1 MICEFRYLIW
11 LRFVTQFGCDLL
23 PNLAVN
29 RYLVW
34 PCEPSF
40 VHLVYFVFMFLTNSY
55 AVFSLF
61 HVSYIYCAQYRT
73 PNMKIEKL
81 IERVKAGDTDALK
94 TVYDAYSQRMRNA
107 CIRITQEDEDTVDD
121 LVQESFIRAYYS
133 LEKLEDASKFG
144 EWIVAITKNVSLRYL
159 ERKRKIQVLPFSE
172 IGDGFDVESSYTS
185 DSKLEEKELFELI
198 DKLPSGYRNVF
209 RMAVIDGFSHK
220 EIAEKLG
227 IEPHSSSSQL
237 TRAKGLLRNMIN
249 RRMLAVISI
258 LLVSIP
264 IYKYLFWKRSTEK
277 EQHPVANINDAAKG
291 KRSVDSE
298 IVQPTTQSSLVDKN
312 ILATASPGKMKLPD
326 YVVVDSVGI
335 QTDHETDFETG
346 YEKTD
351 SAINIVVAIEKDT
364 VSLDTI
370 KQIVPKL
377 EEFIAKE
384 VAPSYKSKWQL
395 LAMGSLGS
403 ALAQTAYKML
413 VGNKGE
419 DSTDGPQPSGPQKFS
434 TWEEYSQYLQ
444 QNAHGNMS
452 EAEKALMEIAINNTN
467 NINNIKN
474 GGKIV
479 EHEYHDKPITFGLS
493 MTKTINRNWN
503 METGLQYS
511 LLKSEFILGEDD
523 YYIQKRQKIHYLGIP
538 LRLSYKWFGANRWT
552 AYTSAGIILNIPLSG
567 KTDERYV
574 TGTVVPYSDNWH
586 FTPPFQWTVGTGVG
600 LQYNFAKNWGVYL
613 EPTFSWH
620 IPNGSTT
627 HTIWTEHPFAITV
640 PFGIRFTW

>member
-1 MICEFRYLIW
+1 
-11 LRFVTQFGCDLL
+11 
-23 PNLAVN
+23 
-29 RYLVW
+29 
-34 PCEPSF
+34 
-40 VHLVYFVFMFLTNSY
+40 
-55 AVFSLF
+55 
-61 HVSYIYCAQYRT
+61 
-73 PNMKIEKL
+73 MKIEKL

-94 TVYDAYSQRMRNA
+94 TVYEAYSQRMRNA

-133 LEKLEDASKFG
+133 LEKLKDASKFG
-144 EWIVAITKNVSLRYL
+144 EWVVAITKNVSLRYL

-227 IEPHSSSSQL
+227 IESHSSSSQL
-237 TRAKGLLRNMIN
+237 TRAKVLLRNMIN

-277 EQHPVANINDAAKG
+277 EQHPVANIIDAAKG
-291 KRSVDSE
+291 KRSVDRE
-298 IVQPTTQSSLVDKN
+298 TVQPTTQSPVVDKN
-312 ILATASPGKMKLPD
+312 ILATASPGKMKLQE
-326 YVVVDSVGI
+326 YAVADSVGSL
-335 QTDHETDFETG
+335 TDSAKND
-346 YEKTD
+346 YEIDSAKND
-351 SAINIVVAIEKDT
+351 SAINVVIAIEKDT
-364 VSLDTI
+364 VSLDTM
-370 KQIVPKL
+370 KQVVPKL
-377 EEFIAKE
+377 DEFLAKE

-419 DSTDGPQPSGPQKFS
+419 DITDGPQPSGPQKFS
-434 TWEEYSQYLQ
+434 TWEDYSQYLL

-523 YYIQKRQKIHYLGIP
+523 YYIQKRQKVQYLGIP

-567 KTDERYV
+567 KTDEQYV
-574 TGTVVPYSDNWH
+574 TGTVTPYSDSWH
-586 FTPPFQWTVGTGVG
+586 FTPPFQWTVGTGIG
-600 LQYNFAKNWGVYL
+600 LQYNFANNWGVYL

-627 HTIWTEHPFAITV
+627 RTIWTEHPFTITV

>member
-1 MICEFRYLIW
+1 
-11 LRFVTQFGCDLL
+11 
-23 PNLAVN
+23 
-29 RYLVW
+29 
-34 PCEPSF
+34 
-40 VHLVYFVFMFLTNSY
+40 MFLTNSY

-81 IERVKAGDTDALK
+81 IERVKAGDPDALK
-94 TVYDAYSQRMRNA
+94 TVYDVYSQRMRNA
-107 CIRITQEDEDTVDD
+107 CIKITQEDEDTVDD
-121 LVQESFIRAYYS
+121 LVQEAFIRAYYS
-133 LEKLEDASKFG
+133 LGKLKDSSKFG

-237 TRAKGLLRNMIN
+237 TRAKVLLRNMIN

-291 KRSVDSE
+291 KRSVNRE
-298 IVQPTTQSSLVDKN
+298 TVQPTTQSSVVDKN
-312 ILATASPGKMKLPD
+312 ILATASSGKMKLQE
-326 YVVVDSVGI
+326 YAVADSVGI
-335 QTDHETDFETG
+335 LTDSAKND

-351 SAINIVVAIEKDT
+351 SAINVVIAIEKDT
-364 VSLDTI
+364 VSLDTM
-370 KQIVPKL
+370 KQVVPKL
-377 EEFIAKE
+377 DKFLAKE

-419 DSTDGPQPSGPQKFS
+419 DSTDGPQPSGPQMFS

-552 AYTSAGIILNIPLSG
+552 AYTSVGIIMNIPLSG
-567 KTDERYV
+567 KTDEQYV
-574 TGTVVPYSDNWH
+574 TGTVVPYSDSWH
-586 FTPPFQWTVGTGVG
+586 FTPQFQWTVGTGVG
-600 LQYNFAKNWGVYL
+600 LQYNFANNWGVYL

-627 HTIWTEHPFAITV
+627 HTIWTEHPFTITV

>member
-1 MICEFRYLIW
+1 
-11 LRFVTQFGCDLL
+11 
-23 PNLAVN
+23 
-29 RYLVW
+29 
-34 PCEPSF
+34 
-40 VHLVYFVFMFLTNSY
+40 
-55 AVFSLF
+55 
-61 HVSYIYCAQYRT
+61 
-73 PNMKIEKL
+73 MKIEKL

-94 TVYDAYSQRMRNA
+94 TVYEAYSQRMRNA

-133 LEKLEDASKFG
+133 LEKLKDASKFG
-144 EWIVAITKNVSLRYL
+144 EWVVAITKNVSLRYL

-237 TRAKGLLRNMIN
+237 TRAKVLLRNMIN

-277 EQHPVANINDAAKG
+277 EQHPVVNINDAAKG
-291 KRSVDSE
+291 KRSVDRE
-298 IVQPTTQSSLVDKN
+298 TVQPTTQSPVVDKN
-312 ILATASPGKMKLPD
+312 ILATASPGKMKLQE
-326 YVVVDSVGI
+326 YAVADSVGSL
-335 QTDHETDFETG
+335 TDSAKND
-346 YEKTD
+346 YEIDSAKND
-351 SAINIVVAIEKDT
+351 SAINVVIAIEKDT
-364 VSLDTI
+364 VSLDTM
-370 KQIVPKL
+370 KQVVPKL
-377 EEFIAKE
+377 DEFLAKE

-419 DSTDGPQPSGPQKFS
+419 DITDGPQPSGPQKFS
-434 TWEEYSQYLQ
+434 TWEDYSQYLL

-523 YYIQKRQKIHYLGIP
+523 YYIQKRQKVQYLGIP

-600 LQYNFAKNWGVYL
+600 LQYNFANNWGVYL

-627 HTIWTEHPFAITV
+627 RTIWTEHPFTITV

>member
-1 MICEFRYLIW
+1 
-11 LRFVTQFGCDLL
+11 
-23 PNLAVN
+23 
-29 RYLVW
+29 
-34 PCEPSF
+34 
-40 VHLVYFVFMFLTNSY
+40 
-55 AVFSLF
+55 
-61 HVSYIYCAQYRT
+61 
-73 PNMKIEKL
+73 MKIEKL

-94 TVYDAYSQRMRNA
+94 TVYEAYSQRMRNA

-133 LEKLEDASKFG
+133 LEKLKDASKFG
-144 EWIVAITKNVSLRYL
+144 EWVVAITKNVSLRYL

-237 TRAKGLLRNMIN
+237 TRAKVLLRNMIN

-264 IYKYLFWKRSTEK
+264 IYKYLFWKRGTEK
-277 EQHPVANINDAAKG
+277 EQHPVANINDVAKG
-291 KRSVDSE
+291 KRSVNRE
-298 IVQPTTQSSLVDKN
+298 TVQPTTQSSVVDKN
-312 ILATASPGKMKLPD
+312 ILATASPGKMKLQE
-326 YVVVDSVGI
+326 YAVADSVGI
-335 QTDHETDFETG
+335 LTDSA
-346 YEKTD
+346 KND
-351 SAINIVVAIEKDT
+351 SAINVVIAIEKDT
-364 VSLDTI
+364 ISLDTI
-370 KQIVPKL
+370 KQVVPKL

-384 VAPSYKSKWQL
+384 VTPSYKSKWQL

-419 DSTDGPQPSGPQKFS
+419 DITDGPQPSGPQMFS
-434 TWEEYSQYLQ
+434 TWEQYSQYLL

-523 YYIQKRQKIHYLGIP
+523 YYIQKRQKVQYLGIP

-567 KTDERYV
+567 KTDEQYV
-574 TGTVVPYSDNWH
+574 TGTVTPYSDSWH

-600 LQYNFAKNWGVYL
+600 LQYNFANNWGVYL

-627 HTIWTEHPFAITV
+627 RTIWTEHPFTITV

>member
-1 MICEFRYLIW
+1 
-11 LRFVTQFGCDLL
+11 
-23 PNLAVN
+23 
-29 RYLVW
+29 
-34 PCEPSF
+34 
-40 VHLVYFVFMFLTNSY
+40 
-55 AVFSLF
+55 
-61 HVSYIYCAQYRT
+61 
-73 PNMKIEKL
+73 MKIEKL

-94 TVYDAYSQRMRNA
+94 TVYEAYSQRMRNA

-133 LEKLEDASKFG
+133 LEKLKDASKFG
-144 EWIVAITKNVSLRYL
+144 EWVVAITKNVSLRYL

-227 IEPHSSSSQL
+227 IESHSSSSQL
-237 TRAKGLLRNMIN
+237 TRAKVLLRNMIN

-277 EQHPVANINDAAKG
+277 EQHPVANIIDAAKG
-291 KRSVDSE
+291 KRSVDRE
-298 IVQPTTQSSLVDKN
+298 TVQPTTQSPVVDKN
-312 ILATASPGKMKLPD
+312 ILATASPGKMKLQE
-326 YVVVDSVGI
+326 YAVADSVGSL
-335 QTDHETDFETG
+335 TDSAKND
-346 YEKTD
+346 YEIDSAKND
-351 SAINIVVAIEKDT
+351 SAINVVIAIEKDT
-364 VSLDTI
+364 VSLDTM
-370 KQIVPKL
+370 KQVVPKL
-377 EEFIAKE
+377 DEFLAKE

-419 DSTDGPQPSGPQKFS
+419 DITDGPQPSGPQMFS
-434 TWEEYSQYLQ
+434 TWEQYSQYLL

-523 YYIQKRQKIHYLGIP
+523 YYIQKRQKVQYLGIP

-600 LQYNFAKNWGVYL
+600 LQYNFANNWGVYL

-627 HTIWTEHPFAITV
+627 RTIWTEHPFTITV

>member
-1 MICEFRYLIW
+1 
-11 LRFVTQFGCDLL
+11 
-23 PNLAVN
+23 
-29 RYLVW
+29 
-34 PCEPSF
+34 
-40 VHLVYFVFMFLTNSY
+40 
-55 AVFSLF
+55 
-61 HVSYIYCAQYRT
+61 
-73 PNMKIEKL
+73 MKIEKL

-94 TVYDAYSQRMRNA
+94 TVYEAYSQRMRNA

-133 LEKLEDASKFG
+133 LEKLKDASKFG
-144 EWIVAITKNVSLRYL
+144 EWVVAITKNVSLRYL

-237 TRAKGLLRNMIN
+237 TRAKVLLRSMIN

-277 EQHPVANINDAAKG
+277 EQHPVANIIDAAKG
-291 KRSVDSE
+291 KRSVDRE
-298 IVQPTTQSSLVDKN
+298 TVQPTTQSPVVDKN
-312 ILATASPGKMKLPD
+312 ILATASPGKMKLQE
-326 YVVVDSVGI
+326 YAVADSVGSL
-335 QTDHETDFETG
+335 TDSAKND
-346 YEKTD
+346 YEIDSAKND
-351 SAINIVVAIEKDT
+351 SAINVVIAIEKDT
-364 VSLDTI
+364 VSLDTM
-370 KQIVPKL
+370 KQVVPKL
-377 EEFIAKE
+377 DEFLAKE

-419 DSTDGPQPSGPQKFS
+419 DITDGPQPSGPQKFS
-434 TWEEYSQYLQ
+434 TWEDYSQYLL

-523 YYIQKRQKIHYLGIP
+523 YYIQKRQKVQYLGIP

-600 LQYNFAKNWGVYL
+600 LQYNFANNWGVYL

-627 HTIWTEHPFAITV
+627 RTIWTEHPFTITV

>member
-1 MICEFRYLIW
+1 
-11 LRFVTQFGCDLL
+11 
-23 PNLAVN
+23 
-29 RYLVW
+29 
-34 PCEPSF
+34 
-40 VHLVYFVFMFLTNSY
+40 
-55 AVFSLF
+55 
-61 HVSYIYCAQYRT
+61 
-73 PNMKIEKL
+73 MKIEKL

-94 TVYDAYSQRMRNA
+94 TVYEAYSQRMRNA

-133 LEKLEDASKFG
+133 LEKLKDASKFG
-144 EWIVAITKNVSLRYL
+144 EWVVAITKNVSLRYL

-237 TRAKGLLRNMIN
+237 TRAKVLLRNMIN

-264 IYKYLFWKRSTEK
+264 IYKYLFWKRGTEK
-277 EQHPVANINDAAKG
+277 EQHPVANINDVAKG
-291 KRSVDSE
+291 KRSVNRE
-298 IVQPTTQSSLVDKN
+298 TVQPTTQSSVVDKN
-312 ILATASPGKMKLPD
+312 ILATASPGKMNLQE
-326 YVVVDSVGI
+326 YAVADSVGI
-335 QTDHETDFETG
+335 LTDSA
-346 YEKTD
+346 KND
-351 SAINIVVAIEKDT
+351 SAINVVIAIEKDT
-364 VSLDTI
+364 ISLDTI
-370 KQIVPKL
+370 KQVVPKL

-384 VAPSYKSKWQL
+384 VTPSYKSKWQL

-419 DSTDGPQPSGPQKFS
+419 DITDGPQPSGPQMFS
-434 TWEEYSQYLQ
+434 TWEQYSQYLL

-523 YYIQKRQKIHYLGIP
+523 YYIQKRQKVQYLGIP
-538 LRLSYKWFGANRWT
+538 LRLSYKWLSANRWT

-567 KTDERYV
+567 KTDEQYV
-574 TGTVVPYSDNWH
+574 TGTVTPYSDSWH
-586 FTPPFQWTVGTGVG
+586 FTPPFQWTVGTGIG
-600 LQYNFAKNWGVYL
+600 LQYNFANNWGVYL

-627 HTIWTEHPFAITV
+627 RTIWTEHPFTITV

>member
-1 MICEFRYLIW
+1 
-11 LRFVTQFGCDLL
+11 
-23 PNLAVN
+23 
-29 RYLVW
+29 
-34 PCEPSF
+34 
-40 VHLVYFVFMFLTNSY
+40 
-55 AVFSLF
+55 
-61 HVSYIYCAQYRT
+61 
-73 PNMKIEKL
+73 MKIEKL

-94 TVYDAYSQRMRNA
+94 TVYEAYSQRMRNA

-133 LEKLEDASKFG
+133 LEKLKDASKFG
-144 EWIVAITKNVSLRYL
+144 EWVVAITKNVSLRYL

-237 TRAKGLLRNMIN
+237 TRAKVLLRNMIN

-264 IYKYLFWKRSTEK
+264 IYKYLFWKRGTEK
-277 EQHPVANINDAAKG
+277 EQHPVANIIDAAKG
-291 KRSVDSE
+291 KRSVDRE
-298 IVQPTTQSSLVDKN
+298 TVQPTTQSSVVDKN
-312 ILATASPGKMKLPD
+312 ILATASPGKMNLQE
-326 YVVVDSVGI
+326 YAVADSVGI
-335 QTDHETDFETG
+335 LTDSA
-346 YEKTD
+346 KND
-351 SAINIVVAIEKDT
+351 SAINVVIAIEKDT
-364 VSLDTI
+364 ISLDTI
-370 KQIVPKL
+370 KQVVPKL

-384 VAPSYKSKWQL
+384 VTPSYKSKWQL

-419 DSTDGPQPSGPQKFS
+419 DITDGPQPSGPQMFS
-434 TWEEYSQYLQ
+434 TWEQYSQYLL

-523 YYIQKRQKIHYLGIP
+523 YYIQKRQKVQYLGIP

-567 KTDERYV
+567 KTDEQYV
-574 TGTVVPYSDNWH
+574 TGTVTPYSDSWH
-586 FTPPFQWTVGTGVG
+586 FTPPFQWTVGTGIG
-600 LQYNFAKNWGVYL
+600 LQYNFANNWGVYL

-627 HTIWTEHPFAITV
+627 RTIWTEHPFTITV

>member
-1 MICEFRYLIW
+1 
-11 LRFVTQFGCDLL
+11 
-23 PNLAVN
+23 
-29 RYLVW
+29 
-34 PCEPSF
+34 
-40 VHLVYFVFMFLTNSY
+40 
-55 AVFSLF
+55 
-61 HVSYIYCAQYRT
+61 
-73 PNMKIEKL
+73 MKIEKL

-94 TVYDAYSQRMRNA
+94 TVYEAYSQRMRNA

-133 LEKLEDASKFG
+133 LEKLKDASKFG
-144 EWIVAITKNVSLRYL
+144 EWVVAITKNVSLRYL

-227 IEPHSSSSQL
+227 IESHSSSSQL
-237 TRAKGLLRNMIN
+237 TRAKVLLRNMIN

-277 EQHPVANINDAAKG
+277 EQHPVANIIDAAKG
-291 KRSVDSE
+291 KRSVDRE
-298 IVQPTTQSSLVDKN
+298 TVQPTTQSPVVDKN
-312 ILATASPGKMKLPD
+312 ILATASPGKMNLQE
-326 YVVVDSVGI
+326 YAVADSVGI
-335 QTDHETDFETG
+335 LTDSA
-346 YEKTD
+346 KND
-351 SAINIVVAIEKDT
+351 SAINVVIAIEKDT
-364 VSLDTI
+364 VSLDTM
-370 KQIVPKL
+370 KQVVPKL
-377 EEFIAKE
+377 DEFLAKE
-384 VAPSYKSKWQL
+384 VAPSYKSKRQL

-419 DSTDGPQPSGPQKFS
+419 DITDGPQPSGPQMFS
-434 TWEEYSQYLQ
+434 TWEEYSQYLL

-503 METGLQYS
+503 VETGLQYS

-523 YYIQKRQKIHYLGIP
+523 YYIQKRQKVQYLGIP

-567 KTDERYV
+567 KTDEQYV
-574 TGTVVPYSDNWH
+574 TGTVTPYSDSWH

-600 LQYNFAKNWGVYL
+600 LQYNFADNWGVYL

-627 HTIWTEHPFAITV
+627 RTIWTEHPFTITV

>member
-1 MICEFRYLIW
+1 
-11 LRFVTQFGCDLL
+11 
-23 PNLAVN
+23 
-29 RYLVW
+29 
-34 PCEPSF
+34 
-40 VHLVYFVFMFLTNSY
+40 
-55 AVFSLF
+55 
-61 HVSYIYCAQYRT
+61 
-73 PNMKIEKL
+73 MKIEKL

-94 TVYDAYSQRMRNA
+94 TVYEAYSQRMRNA

-133 LEKLEDASKFG
+133 LEKLKDASKFG
-144 EWIVAITKNVSLRYL
+144 EWVVAITKNVSLRYL

-237 TRAKGLLRNMIN
+237 TRAKVLLRNMIN

-291 KRSVDSE
+291 KRSVDRE
-298 IVQPTTQSSLVDKN
+298 TVQPTTQSPVVDKN
-312 ILATASPGKMKLPD
+312 ILATASPGKMKLQE
-326 YVVVDSVGI
+326 YAVADSVGSL
-335 QTDHETDFETG
+335 TDSAKND
-346 YEKTD
+346 YEIDSAKND
-351 SAINIVVAIEKDT
+351 SAINVVIAIEKDT
-364 VSLDTI
+364 VSLDTM
-370 KQIVPKL
+370 KQVVPKL
-377 EEFIAKE
+377 EEFIAKQ
-384 VAPSYKSKWQL
+384 VAPNYESKWQL

-419 DSTDGPQPSGPQKFS
+419 DITDGPQPSGPQKFS
-434 TWEEYSQYLQ
+434 TWEDYSQYLL

-523 YYIQKRQKIHYLGIP
+523 YYIQKRQKVQYLGIP

-567 KTDERYV
+567 KTDEQYV
-574 TGTVVPYSDNWH
+574 TGTVTPYSDSWH

-600 LQYNFAKNWGVYL
+600 LQYNFANNWGVYL

-627 HTIWTEHPFAITV
+627 RTIWTEHPFTITV

>member
-1 MICEFRYLIW
+1 
-11 LRFVTQFGCDLL
+11 
-23 PNLAVN
+23 
-29 RYLVW
+29 
-34 PCEPSF
+34 
-40 VHLVYFVFMFLTNSY
+40 
-55 AVFSLF
+55 
-61 HVSYIYCAQYRT
+61 
-73 PNMKIEKL
+73 MKIEKL

-94 TVYDAYSQRMRNA
+94 TVYEAYSQRMRNA

-133 LEKLEDASKFG
+133 LEKLKDASKFG
-144 EWIVAITKNVSLRYL
+144 EWVVAITKNVSLRYL

-237 TRAKGLLRNMIN
+237 TRAKVLLRNMIN

-291 KRSVDSE
+291 KRSVDRE
-298 IVQPTTQSSLVDKN
+298 TEQPTTQSPVVDKN
-312 ILATASPGKMKLPD
+312 ILATASPGKMNLQE
-326 YVVVDSVGI
+326 YAVADSVGSL
-335 QTDHETDFETG
+335 TDYAKND
-346 YEKTD
+346 YETD
-351 SAINIVVAIEKDT
+351 SAKNDSTINVVIAIEKDT
-364 VSLDTI
+364 ISLDTM
-370 KQIVPKL
+370 KQVVPKL

-384 VAPSYKSKWQL
+384 VVPSYKSKWQL

-419 DSTDGPQPSGPQKFS
+419 DITDDPQPSGPQMFS
-434 TWEEYSQYLQ
+434 TWEQYSQYLQ

-523 YYIQKRQKIHYLGIP
+523 YYIQKRQKVQYLGIP

-600 LQYNFAKNWGVYL
+600 LQYNFANNWGVYL

-627 HTIWTEHPFAITV
+627 RTIWTEHPFTITV

>member
-1 MICEFRYLIW
+1 
-11 LRFVTQFGCDLL
+11 
-23 PNLAVN
+23 
-29 RYLVW
+29 
-34 PCEPSF
+34 
-40 VHLVYFVFMFLTNSY
+40 
-55 AVFSLF
+55 
-61 HVSYIYCAQYRT
+61 
-73 PNMKIEKL
+73 MKIEKL

-94 TVYDAYSQRMRNA
+94 TVYEAYSQRMRNA

-133 LEKLEDASKFG
+133 LEKLKDASKFG
-144 EWIVAITKNVSLRYL
+144 EWVVAITKNVSLRYL

-237 TRAKGLLRNMIN
+237 TRAKVLLRNMIN

-291 KRSVDSE
+291 KRSVDRE
-298 IVQPTTQSSLVDKN
+298 TVQPTTQSPVVDKN
-312 ILATASPGKMKLPD
+312 ILATASPGKMKLQE
-326 YVVVDSVGI
+326 YAVADSVGSL
-335 QTDHETDFETG
+335 TDSAKND
-346 YEKTD
+346 YEIDSAKND
-351 SAINIVVAIEKDT
+351 SAINVVIAIEKDT
-364 VSLDTI
+364 VSLDTM
-370 KQIVPKL
+370 KQVVPKL
-377 EEFIAKE
+377 DEFLAKE

-419 DSTDGPQPSGPQKFS
+419 DITDGPQPSGPQKFS
-434 TWEEYSQYLQ
+434 TWEDYSQYLL

-503 METGLQYS
+503 VETGLQYS

-523 YYIQKRQKIHYLGIP
+523 YYVQKRQKIHYLGIP
-538 LRLSYKWFGANRWT
+538 LRLSYKWLSANRWT

-600 LQYNFAKNWGVYL
+600 LQYNFANNWGVYL

-627 HTIWTEHPFAITV
+627 RTIWTEHPFTITV

>member
-1 MICEFRYLIW
+1 
-11 LRFVTQFGCDLL
+11 
-23 PNLAVN
+23 
-29 RYLVW
+29 
-34 PCEPSF
+34 
-40 VHLVYFVFMFLTNSY
+40 
-55 AVFSLF
+55 
-61 HVSYIYCAQYRT
+61 
-73 PNMKIEKL
+73 MKIEKL

-94 TVYDAYSQRMRNA
+94 TVYEAYSQRMRNA

-121 LVQESFIRAYYS
+121 LVQESFIRVYYS
-133 LEKLEDASKFG
+133 LEKLKDASKFG
-144 EWIVAITKNVSLRYL
+144 EWVVAITKNVSLRYL

-237 TRAKGLLRNMIN
+237 TRAKVLLRNMIN

-291 KRSVDSE
+291 KRSVNRE
-298 IVQPTTQSSLVDKN
+298 TVQPTTQSSVVDKN
-312 ILATASPGKMKLPD
+312 ILATASSGKMKLQE
-326 YVVVDSVGI
+326 YAVADSVGI
-335 QTDHETDFETG
+335 LTDSAKND

-351 SAINIVVAIEKDT
+351 SAINVVIAIEKDT
-364 VSLDTI
+364 VSLDTM
-370 KQIVPKL
+370 KQVVPKL
-377 EEFIAKE
+377 DKFLAKE

-419 DSTDGPQPSGPQKFS
+419 DSTDGPQPSGPQMFS

-552 AYTSAGIILNIPLSG
+552 AYTSVGIIMNIPLSG
-567 KTDERYV
+567 KTDEQYV
-574 TGTVVPYSDNWH
+574 TGTVVPYSDSWH
-586 FTPPFQWTVGTGVG
+586 FTPQFQWTVGTGVG
-600 LQYNFAKNWGVYL
+600 LQYNFANNWGVYL

-627 HTIWTEHPFAITV
+627 HTIWTEHPFTITV

>member
-1 MICEFRYLIW
+1 
-11 LRFVTQFGCDLL
+11 
-23 PNLAVN
+23 
-29 RYLVW
+29 
-34 PCEPSF
+34 
-40 VHLVYFVFMFLTNSY
+40 MFLTNSY

-107 CIRITQEDEDTVDD
+107 CIKITQEDEDTVDD
-121 LVQESFIRAYYS
+121 LVQEAFIRAYYS
-133 LEKLEDASKFG
+133 LGKLKDSSKFG

-159 ERKRKIQVLPFSE
+159 ERKQKVQVMPFSSIADE
-172 IGDGFDVESSYTS
+172 FDVESLLAS
-185 DSKLEEKELFELI
+185 DSMLEEKELLEI
-198 DKLPSGYRNVF
+198 INKLPSGYCKVF
-209 RMAVIDGFSHK
+209 KMAVIEGFSHK

-227 IEPHSSSSQL
+227 IETHSSSSQL
-237 TRAKGLLRNMIN
+237 TRAKVLLRNMIN
-249 RRMLAVISI
+249 KRMLAVISI
-258 LLVSIP
+258 LLVSVP
-264 IYKYLFWKRSTEK
+264 IYKYLFWKRGTEK
-277 EQHPVANINDAAKG
+277 EQHPVAKINDAAKG
-291 KRSVDSE
+291 KRSVDCVT
-298 IVQPTTQSSLVDKN
+298 VQPTTQSSVVDKN
-312 ILATASPGKMKLPD
+312 IIATASPSKMKLPD
-326 YVVVDSVGI
+326 YIVVDSVGI
-335 QTDHETDFETG
+335 QTDHETDFKTDVETNH
-346 YEKTD
+346 EKTD
-351 SAINIVVAIEKDT
+351 STINVVIAIGKDT

-370 KQIVPKL
+370 KHAVPKL

-384 VAPSYKSKWQL
+384 VASNYKSKWQL

-403 ALAQTAYKML
+403 ALAQTAYKIL

-419 DSTDGPQPSGPQKFS
+419 DITDGPQPSGPQMFS

-444 QNAHGNMS
+444 QNAHGHMS

-511 LLKSEFILGEDD
+511 QLKSEFILGEDD
-523 YYIQKRQKIHYLGIP
+523 YYVQKRQKVQYLGIP

-567 KTDERYV
+567 KTDEQYV
-574 TGTVVPYSDNWH
+574 TGTVVPYSDSWH

-600 LQYNFAKNWGVYL
+600 LQYNFANNWGVYL

-627 HTIWTEHPFAITV
+627 RTIWTEHPFTITV

>member
-1 MICEFRYLIW
+1 MNPNRSKRSIAFEHLYL
-11 LRFVTQFGCDLL
+11 
-23 PNLAVN
+23 
-29 RYLVW
+29 
-34 PCEPSF
+34 
-40 VHLVYFVFMFLTNSY
+40 LTITY

-61 HVSYIYCAQYRT
+61 HVSYTYCAQYRT
-73 PNMKIEKL
+73 PNMKIEKKIVKL
-81 IERVKAGDTDALK
+81 IERIKAGDTDALK
-94 TVYDAYSQRMRNA
+94 TVYEAYSQKMRNA

-133 LEKLEDASKFG
+133 LEKLKDASKFG
-144 EWIVAITKNVSLRYL
+144 EWVVAITKNVSLRYL

-172 IGDGFDVESSYTS
+172 IGDGFDVESYYTS

-198 DKLPSGYRNVF
+198 DKLPSGYRKVF
-209 RMAVIDGFSHK
+209 RMAVIEGFSHK
-220 EIAEKLG
+220 EIAENLG

-237 TRAKGLLRNMIN
+237 TRAKVLLRNMIN
-249 RRMLAVISI
+249 KRMLAVISI
-258 LLVSIP
+258 LLVSVP
-264 IYKYLFWKRSTEK
+264 IYKYLFWKRGTEK
-277 EQHPVANINDAAKG
+277 EQHPVAKINDAAKG
-291 KRSVDSE
+291 KRSDDRVT
-298 IVQPTTQSSLVDKN
+298 VQPATQSSVVDKN
-312 ILATASPGKMKLPD
+312 IIATASPSKMKLPD
-326 YVVVDSVGI
+326 YIVVDSVGI
-335 QTDHETDFETG
+335 QTDHETDFKTDVETN

-351 SAINIVVAIEKDT
+351 SAINIVVAIDKDSA
-364 VSLDTI
+364 SLDTI
-370 KQIVPKL
+370 KQVVPEL
-377 EEFIAKE
+377 EKFIAKE
-384 VAPSYKSKWQL
+384 ITPSYKSKWQL
-395 LAMGSLGS
+395 LAMGSVGS
-403 ALAQTAYKML
+403 ALAQTAYKIL
-413 VGNKGE
+413 VGKGE
-419 DSTDGPQPSGPQKFS
+419 DIADGPQPSGPQMFS
-434 TWEEYSQYLQ
+434 TWEQYSQYLQ

-493 MTKTINRNWN
+493 MTKTINRKWN

-511 LLKSEFILGEDD
+511 QLKSEFILGEDD
-523 YYIQKRQKIHYLGIP
+523 YYVQKRQKIHYLGIP

-567 KTDERYV
+567 KTEEHYV
-574 TGTVVPYSDNWH
+574 TGTVIPYSDSWH

-627 HTIWTEHPFAITV
+627 RTIWTEHPFTITV

>member
-1 MICEFRYLIW
+1 
-11 LRFVTQFGCDLL
+11 
-23 PNLAVN
+23 
-29 RYLVW
+29 
-34 PCEPSF
+34 
-40 VHLVYFVFMFLTNSY
+40 
-55 AVFSLF
+55 
-61 HVSYIYCAQYRT
+61 
-73 PNMKIEKL
+73 MKIEKL

-94 TVYDAYSQRMRNA
+94 TVYEAYSQRMRNA

-121 LVQESFIRAYYS
+121 LVQESFIRVYYS
-133 LEKLEDASKFG
+133 LEKLKDASKFG
-144 EWIVAITKNVSLRYL
+144 EWVVAITKNVSLRYL

-237 TRAKGLLRNMIN
+237 TRAKVLLRNMIN

-291 KRSVDSE
+291 KRSVNRE
-298 IVQPTTQSSLVDKN
+298 TVQPTTQSSVVDKN
-312 ILATASPGKMKLPD
+312 ILATASSGKMKLQE
-326 YVVVDSVGI
+326 YAVADSVGI
-335 QTDHETDFETG
+335 LTDSAKND

-351 SAINIVVAIEKDT
+351 SAINVVIAIEKDT
-364 VSLDTI
+364 VSLDTM
-370 KQIVPKL
+370 KQVVPKL
-377 EEFIAKE
+377 DKFLAKE

-419 DSTDGPQPSGPQKFS
+419 DSTDGPQPSGPQMFS
-434 TWEEYSQYLQ
+434 TWEQYSQYLQ

-552 AYTSAGIILNIPLSG
+552 AYTSVGIIMNIPLSG
-567 KTDERYV
+567 KTDEQYV
-574 TGTVVPYSDNWH
+574 TGTVVPYSDSWH
-586 FTPPFQWTVGTGVG
+586 FTPQFQWTVGTGVG
-600 LQYNFAKNWGVYL
+600 LQYNFANNWGVYL

-627 HTIWTEHPFAITV
+627 HTIWTEHPFTITV

>member
-1 MICEFRYLIW
+1 
-11 LRFVTQFGCDLL
+11 
-23 PNLAVN
+23 
-29 RYLVW
+29 
-34 PCEPSF
+34 
-40 VHLVYFVFMFLTNSY
+40 
-55 AVFSLF
+55 
-61 HVSYIYCAQYRT
+61 
-73 PNMKIEKL
+73 MKIEKL

-94 TVYDAYSQRMRNA
+94 TVYEAYSQRMRNA

-133 LEKLEDASKFG
+133 LEKLKDASKFG
-144 EWIVAITKNVSLRYL
+144 EWVVAITKNVSLRYL

-237 TRAKGLLRNMIN
+237 TRAKVLLRNMIN

-264 IYKYLFWKRSTEK
+264 IYKYLFWKRGTEK
-277 EQHPVANINDAAKG
+277 EQHPVANINDVAKG
-291 KRSVDSE
+291 KRSVNRE
-298 IVQPTTQSSLVDKN
+298 TVQPTTQSSVVDKN
-312 ILATASPGKMKLPD
+312 ILATASPGKMNLQE
-326 YVVVDSVGI
+326 YAVADSVGI
-335 QTDHETDFETG
+335 LTDSA
-346 YEKTD
+346 KND
-351 SAINIVVAIEKDT
+351 SAINVVIAIEKDT
-364 VSLDTI
+364 ISLDTI
-370 KQIVPKL
+370 KQVVPKL

-384 VAPSYKSKWQL
+384 VTPSYKSKWQL

-419 DSTDGPQPSGPQKFS
+419 DITDGPQPSGPQMFS
-434 TWEEYSQYLQ
+434 TWEQYSQYLL

-523 YYIQKRQKIHYLGIP
+523 YYIQKRQKVQYLGIP

-600 LQYNFAKNWGVYL
+600 LQYNFANNWGVYL

-627 HTIWTEHPFAITV
+627 RTIWTEHPFAITV